1 MESGDFCLFCNYKMA
16 VHFTENKGNANGSA
30 VKTPF
35 LIEDILDR
43 NSIKAGNKMNFKN
56 HSENS
61 SHQGGRNGSEIPANN
76 HNEKNIRNN
85 NEIQP
90 DEEEYRKLLQSERY
104 AKWQYFSS
112 LLFCETIFENI

>member
-1 MESGDFCLFCNYKMA
+1 MA
-16 VHFTENKGNANGSA
+16 VHFTENNKGNANGSA

-43 NSIKAGNKMNFKN
+43 NSIKAGNKINFKN

-61 SHQGGRNGSEIPANN
+61 GGRSGGEISAN
-76 HNEKNIRNN
+76 HNEKNMRNN

-90 DEEEYRKLLQSERY
+90 DEGEYRQLLQSERY
-104 AKWQYFSS
+104 AKCPFFIKVQSFR
-112 LLFCETIFENI
+112 